1 MHGLK
6 YPKLK
11 RIKNAVIESTFYRIC
26 KQKTNKKQKKKPHTH
41 TQKKP
46 HIAGLKVCAFVN
58 SNLSINS
65 LFISFDC

>member
-26 KQKTNKKQKKKPHTH
+26 KQKTNKKQKKNHTH
-41 TQKKP
+41 THTKNPTLQ
-46 HIAGLKVCAFVN
+46 V
-58 SNLSINS
+58 
-65 LFISFDC
+65 